1 MVSLRAFAD
10 ARLILGPQSV
20 IRYNNFR
27 SVTLNGGPA
36 PGFSSGDAL
45 AAMERI
51 SAATLPA
58 GFGYEWTGTALQEK
72 EAAGKTTLIL
82 ALAVIF
88 AYLFLVGLYESSAIP
103 IPVLLSVSVGV
114 AGSMAGLL
122 LFGLDNN
129 LYAQIGL
136 VVLIALAAKNGIL
149 IVEFAKERREHGLS
163 IEEAAV
169 EGARER
175 FRAVMMTS
183 FAFIAGLVPL
193 VIATGAG
200 QLSRRG
206 VGTAV
211 FSGMIAASLL
221 GIFLIPALYIV
232 FQRLREAVKRRAGGA
247 PSHSAAAAATDGGH

>member
-1 MVSLRAFAD
+1 MPF
-10 ARLILGPQSV
+10 
-20 IRYNNFR
+20 
-27 SVTLNGGPA
+27 
-36 PGFSSGDAL
+36 
-45 AAMERI
+45 
-51 SAATLPA
+51 
-58 GFGYEWTGTALQEK
+58 
-72 EAAGKTTLIL
+72 
-82 ALAVIF
+82 
-88 AYLFLVGLYESSAIP
+88 
-103 IPVLLSVSVGV
+103 PVVWSISVGV
-114 AGSMAGLL
+114 LGSMAGLL
-122 LFGLDNN
+122 AFGLDNN

-163 IEEAAV
+163 IEEAAR

-211 FSGMIAASLL
+211 FSGMIAASFL
-221 GIFLIPALYIV
+221 GVFLIPLLYVV
-232 FQRLREAVKRRAGGA
+232 FQHLREKIKGQKSGELGQ
-247 PSHSAAAAATDGGH
+247 SATAETASGGH